1 MKGYRQAAVTLHG
14 MHADD
19 RAWLLGE
26 LDQGQR
32 ATLEGLIGELD
43 ELGFPAQLDLVARD
57 IGDQAA
63 PAQGPREQLARAPVD
78 DVAAALEREPVRLVA
93 QLLNAYDW
101 PWADSLLAS
110 LPAPRRSAVRAAL
123 EDVSA
128 APARDRFVIEQL
140 AARLA
145 RQAPQAGAGPAQGTS
160 IVERMRRWIR

>member
-14 MHADD
+14 MHVDD

-43 ELGFPAQLDLVARD
+43 ELGFPAQPDLVGRD
-57 IGDQAA
+57 LGVQAA
-63 PAQGPREQLARAPVD
+63 PAQGP
-78 DVAAALEREPVRLVA
+78 REPVRLVA

-101 PWADSLLAS
+101 PWTDSFLAS
-110 LPAPRRSAVRAAL
+110 LPAPRRAAVCAAM

-145 RQAPQAGAGPAQGTS
+145 RQAPQAGARPAQGTS
-160 IVERMRRWIR
+160 IVDRMRRWIR